1 MNKNNFYRPE
11 IDGLR
16 AISVLSVLIYHLEIS
31 INHRVFSGGFLGVDI
46 FFVISG
52 YLITKILLIDLE
64 SKTFSYFDFIKRRI
78 RRILPVLFVVIL
90 LSTIGA
96 WFILLPSSLTN
107 FSKSVIYTVFFNSNF
122 FFWHDIFLKYS
133 HEQAQLY
140 PLLHTWS
147 LAIEEQYYLIFP
159 IVLLILIK
167 FLKEF
172 KLLILS
178 LTAIIS
184 LTLSQIFV
192 FKYPSFAFY
201 LLPFRVWEIL
211 VGSIC
216 AYLILYMN
224 DHIYKKNFIALIGL
238 ILVLLSFLLFNK
250 DTPHP
255 SIYTLVPILGVS
267 LIILFYNKSKK
278 NWFTRIM
285 TSNPMVKLGLISY
298 SLYLI
303 HFPIF
308 SLSRRILNF
317 ENYDVKIMLIIISLI
332 VSFILFKF
340 IEIPLRK
347 KNFNFK
353 IVSFICIFL
362 LLIIFGINFSIIRN
376 EGYIKRLGLNS
387 FQERSILKKDNPII
401 EKYNFDKSDIVIIGN
416 SHAIDFERILI
427 NTDTFA
433 NKNVSRLN
441 IQLFCLKETIQKN
454 YLACE
459 RSFNMKKKKIFEKQ
473 IKLFNNAENI
483 ILKTRWSNE
492 DISAL
497 EENLDYLKN
506 LNKKILIIGP
516 NPEFSWSSSEINLN
530 ILQNQ
535 LYKNSQ
541 PFDQFILE
549 NNRYPN
555 TKEIEELKKIY
566 FNLLNLE
573 EILEKNEEIKNI
585 ANKNKIDYLNFFEL
599 ICSEKEKKCDFMDSS
614 LNKIY
619 RTHQGHF
626 KQDNL
631 DYFSALIKNSKY
643 FKNLINQ

>member
-401 EKYNFDKSDIVIIGN
+401 ENYNFDKSDIVIIGN

>member
-1 MNKNNFYRPE
+1 
-11 IDGLR
+11 
-16 AISVLSVLIYHLEIS
+16 
-31 INHRVFSGGFLGVDI
+31 
-46 FFVISG
+46 
-52 YLITKILLIDLE
+52 
-64 SKTFSYFDFIKRRI
+64 
-78 RRILPVLFVVIL
+78 
-90 LSTIGA
+90 
-96 WFILLPSSLTN
+96 
-107 FSKSVIYTVFFNSNF
+107 
-122 FFWHDIFLKYS
+122 
-133 HEQAQLY
+133 
-140 PLLHTWS
+140 
-147 LAIEEQYYLIFP
+147 
-159 IVLLILIK
+159 
-167 FLKEF
+167 
-172 KLLILS
+172 
-178 LTAIIS
+178 
-184 LTLSQIFV
+184 
-192 FKYPSFAFY
+192 
-201 LLPFRVWEIL
+201 
-211 VGSIC
+211 
-216 AYLILYMN
+216 
-224 DHIYKKNFIALIGL
+224 
-238 ILVLLSFLLFNK
+238 
-250 DTPHP
+250 
-255 SIYTLVPILGVS
+255 
-267 LIILFYNKSKK
+267 
-278 NWFTRIM
+278 
-285 TSNPMVKLGLISY
+285 MVKLGLISY

>member
-192 FKYPSFAFY
+192 FKYPSFVFY

-401 EKYNFDKSDIVIIGN
+401 ENYNFDKSDIVIIGN